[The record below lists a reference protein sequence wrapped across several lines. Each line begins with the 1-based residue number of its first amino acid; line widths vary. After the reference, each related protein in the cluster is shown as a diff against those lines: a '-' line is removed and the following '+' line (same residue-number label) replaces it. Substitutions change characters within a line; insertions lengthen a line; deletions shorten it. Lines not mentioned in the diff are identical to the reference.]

1 MMMMILH
8 ISKRRFIGVASI
20 FAVVAAAAV
29 MLAGCFADKEETI
42 TLVDTTAMVEYLQG
56 LGWQVESDPI
66 ETLDLQLPQQLTE
79 SWGDYAAMQDE
90 QGFPFTDYA
99 GQPIRRYTFRVTNYP
114 GVESGV
120 QANLYLCEDVL
131 IGGDIVATGKG
142 GFQHGLA
149 YPAV

>member
-1 MMMMILH
+1 MMILH

-29 MLAGCFADKEETI
+29 VLAGCFADKDETI
-42 TLVDTTAMVEYLQG
+42 TLVDTTAMAEYLQG

>member
-1 MMMMILH
+1 MMILH

-29 MLAGCFADKEETI
+29 VLAGCFADKEESI

-56 LGWQVESDPI
+56 LGWQVERDPI

>member
-1 MMMMILH
+1 MMILH
-8 ISKRRFIGVASI
+8 ISKRRFLGIASI
-20 FAVVAAAAV
+20 FAVVAAAALV
-29 MLAGCFADKEETI
+29 LVGCFSRKEDPI
-42 TLVDTTAMVEYLQG
+42 TLVDTAAMAEYLQG

-79 SWGDYAAMQDE
+79 SWGDYAAMQAE

-99 GQPIRRYTFRVTNYP
+99 GQPIRRYTFRINNYP
-114 GVESGV
+114 GMESGV
-120 QANLYLCEDVL
+120 QANLYLCGDVL

>member
-1 MMMMILH
+1 MMILH
-8 ISKRRFIGVASI
+8 ISKRSFIGVASI

-29 MLAGCFADKEETI
+29 VLAGCFADKEETI
-42 TLVDTTAMVEYLQG
+42 TLLDTTAMVEYLQG

>member
-1 MMMMILH
+1 MMILH

-20 FAVVAAAAV
+20 FVVVAAAAV
-29 MLAGCFADKEETI
+29 VLAGCFADKEETI
-42 TLVDTTAMVEYLQG
+42 TLVDTTAMAEYLQG

>member
-1 MMMMILH
+1 MMILH

-29 MLAGCFADKEETI
+29 VLAGCFADKEETI
-42 TLVDTTAMVEYLQG
+42 TLVDTTAMVEYLQE

-131 IGGDIVATGKG
+131 IGGDVVATGKG

>member
-1 MMMMILH
+1 MMILH

-29 MLAGCFADKEETI
+29 VLAGCFADKEETI
-42 TLVDTTAMVEYLQG
+42 TLVDTTEMVEYLQG

-131 IGGDIVATGKG
+131 IGGDVVATGKG

>member
-1 MMMMILH
+1 MMILH
-8 ISKRRFIGVASI
+8 ISKRRFLGIASI
-20 FAVVAAAAV
+20 FAVVAATAV
-29 MLAGCFADKEETI
+29 VLAGCFADKEETI

-79 SWGDYAAMQDE
+79 SWGDYATMQNE
-90 QGFPFTDYA
+90 QGFSFTDYA

-114 GVESGV
+114 GMESGV

>member
-1 MMMMILH
+1 MMILH

-29 MLAGCFADKEETI
+29 VLAGCFADKEETI
-42 TLVDTTAMVEYLQG
+42 TLVDTTAMAEYLQG

>member
-1 MMMMILH
+1 MMILH

-29 MLAGCFADKEETI
+29 VLAGCFADKEETI

-79 SWGDYAAMQDE
+79 SWGDYAAMQNE

-131 IGGDIVATGKG
+131 IGGGIVATGKG

>member
-1 MMMMILH
+1 MMILH
-8 ISKRRFIGVASI
+8 ISKRRFIGIASI

-29 MLAGCFADKEETI
+29 VLAGCFADKDETI
-42 TLVDTTAMVEYLQG
+42 TLVDTTAMAEYLQG

>member
-1 MMMMILH
+1 MMILH

-29 MLAGCFADKEETI
+29 VLAGCFSDKEETI
-42 TLVDTTAMVEYLQG
+42 TLVDTTAMVEYLQE

>member
-1 MMMMILH
+1 MMILH

-29 MLAGCFADKEETI
+29 VLAGCFADKEETI

-142 GFQHGLA
+142 GFQHGLV

>member
-1 MMMMILH
+1 MMILH

-29 MLAGCFADKEETI
+29 VLAGCFADKEETI

-66 ETLDLQLPQQLTE
+66 ETLALQLPQQLTE

>member
-1 MMMMILH
+1 MMILH

-20 FAVVAAAAV
+20 FAVVDAAAV
-29 MLAGCFADKEETI
+29 VLAGCFADKEEAI

-56 LGWQVESDPI
+56 LGWQGESDPI

>member
-1 MMMMILH
+1 MMILH
-8 ISKRRFIGVASI
+8 ISKRRFIGIASI

-29 MLAGCFADKEETI
+29 VLAGCFADKEETI

-66 ETLDLQLPQQLTE
+66 ETLDQQLPQQLTE

-142 GFQHGLA
+142 GFQHGLV

>member
-1 MMMMILH
+1 MMILH
-8 ISKRRFIGVASI
+8 ISKRRFLGIASI
-20 FAVVAAAAV
+20 FAVVAAAALV
-29 MLAGCFADKEETI
+29 LAGCFSRKEDPI
-42 TLVDTTAMVEYLQG
+42 TLVDTAAMAEYLQG

-79 SWGDYAAMQDE
+79 SWGDYAVMQAE
-90 QGFPFTDYA
+90 QDFPFTDYA
-99 GQPIRRYTFRVTNYP
+99 GQPIRRYTFRINNYP
-114 GVESGV
+114 GMESGV

>member
-1 MMMMILH
+1 MMILH

-29 MLAGCFADKEETI
+29 VLAGCFADKEETI

-56 LGWQVESDPI
+56 LGWQVERDPI

-79 SWGDYAAMQDE
+79 SWDDYAAMQDE

>member
-1 MMMMILH
+1 MMILH

-42 TLVDTTAMVEYLQG
+42 TLVDTTAMVEYLQE

-79 SWGDYAAMQDE
+79 SWGDYATMQDE

-131 IGGDIVATGKG
+131 IGGDVVATGKG

>member
-1 MMMMILH
+1 MMILH

-29 MLAGCFADKEETI
+29 VLAGCFADKEDTI

-131 IGGDIVATGKG
+131 IGGDVVATGKG

>member
-1 MMMMILH
+1 MMMILH

-29 MLAGCFADKEETI
+29 VLAGCFADKEDTI

>member
-1 MMMMILH
+1 MMILH

-29 MLAGCFADKEETI
+29 VLAGCFADKEETI

-56 LGWQVESDPI
+56 QGWQVESDPI

>member
-1 MMMMILH
+1 MMILH

-20 FAVVAAAAV
+20 FAVAAAAAV
-29 MLAGCFADKEETI
+29 VLAGCFADKEETI

-56 LGWQVESDPI
+56 LGWQVERDPI

>member
-1 MMMMILH
+1 MMILH

-29 MLAGCFADKEETI
+29 VLAGCFADKEETI

-120 QANLYLCEDVL
+120 QANLYLCENVL

>member
-1 MMMMILH
+1 MMILH

-29 MLAGCFADKEETI
+29 VLAGCFADKEETI
-42 TLVDTTAMVEYLQG
+42 TLVDTTEMVEYLQG

-131 IGGDIVATGKG
+131 IGGDVVATGKG

-149 YPAV
+149 YPPV

>member
-1 MMMMILH
+1 MMILH

-29 MLAGCFADKEETI
+29 VLAGCFADKEETI

-99 GQPIRRYTFRVTNYP
+99 GQAIRRYTFRVTNYP

>member
-1 MMMMILH
+1 MMILH
-8 ISKRRFIGVASI
+8 ISKRRFIGIASI

-29 MLAGCFADKEETI
+29 VLAGCFADKEETI

>member
-1 MMMMILH
+1 MMILH
-8 ISKRRFIGVASI
+8 ISKRRFIGVSSI

-29 MLAGCFADKEETI
+29 VLAGCFADKEETI

>member
-1 MMMMILH
+1 MMILH

-29 MLAGCFADKEETI
+29 VLAGCFADKEETI

-120 QANLYLCEDVL
+120 QANLYL
-131 IGGDIVATGKG
+131 
-142 GFQHGLA
+142 
-149 YPAV
+149 

>member
-1 MMMMILH
+1 MMILH

-29 MLAGCFADKEETI
+29 VLAGCFADKEESI

>member
-1 MMMMILH
+1 MMILH

-29 MLAGCFADKEETI
+29 VLAGCFADKEETI
-42 TLVDTTAMVEYLQG
+42 TVVDTTAMVEYLQG

-131 IGGDIVATGKG
+131 IGGDVVATGKG

>member
-1 MMMMILH
+1 MMILH

-29 MLAGCFADKEETI
+29 VLAGCFADKEETI

-99 GQPIRRYTFRVTNYP
+99 GQPIRLYTFRVTNYP

>member
-1 MMMMILH
+1 MMILH

-29 MLAGCFADKEETI
+29 VLAGCFADKEDTI
-42 TLVDTTAMVEYLQG
+42 TLVDTTAMVEYLQE

-120 QANLYLCEDVL
+120 QVNLYLCEDVL
-131 IGGDIVATGKG
+131 IGGDVVATGKG

>member
-1 MMMMILH
+1 MMILH

-29 MLAGCFADKEETI
+29 VLAGCFADKEEAI
-42 TLVDTTAMVEYLQG
+42 TLVDTTAMVEYLQE

-131 IGGDIVATGKG
+131 IGGDVVATGKG

>member
-1 MMMMILH
+1 MMILH

-29 MLAGCFADKEETI
+29 VLAGCFADKEETI

-131 IGGDIVATGKG
+131 IGGDVVATGKG

>member
-1 MMMMILH
+1 MMILH

-29 MLAGCFADKEETI
+29 VLAGCFADKEETI

-79 SWGDYAAMQDE
+79 SWGDYAAMQNE

>member
-1 MMMMILH
+1 MMILH

-20 FAVVAAAAV
+20 FAVVAAATV
-29 MLAGCFADKEETI
+29 VLAGCFADKEETI
-42 TLVDTTAMVEYLQG
+42 TLVDATAMVEYLQG
-56 LGWQVESDPI
+56 LGWQVERDPI

>member
-1 MMMMILH
+1 MMILH
-8 ISKRRFIGVASI
+8 ISKRRFIGIASI

-131 IGGDIVATGKG
+131 IGGDVVATGKG